1 MTTAKPATKRAAPST
16 VFKKGE
22 KRPNQ
27 GKRGP
32 NKITAEVKDM
42 VMGALVDAGGQK
54 YLLERAK
61 DPKTMAAFMGLVSK
75 VMPLQ
80 VTGAN
85 GGAMVFESIVRTIVD
100 PKA

>member
-1 MTTAKPATKRAAPST
+1 MTTAKPAAKKAAPKNT
-16 VFKKGE
+16 GQFGAGNKG
-22 KRPNQ
+22 KPK
-27 GKRGP
+27 GAV

-42 VMGALVDAGGQK
+42 VMGALVDAGGQE